1 MVKSF
6 YAVYK
11 DIGWLLLLL
20 CVGHNAVR
28 KKRWWELVT
37 RKIKFEFE
45 VGSTN

>member
-1 MVKSF
+1 VVKSF
-6 YAVYK
+6 RAVYK

-28 KKRWWELVT
+28 KKRWKLVT
-37 RKIKFEFE
+37 RKRKFEFE